1 MLTRRAAALA
11 SLATLATPAFA
22 QSFPDRPLRMIVGYP
37 AGGANDL
44 VARAVA
50 QPLGEALGQNIVVE
64 NRTGAAGA
72 IGAEAA
78 ARAPADGH
86 TLYMMS
92 SAQVLATALRRNLPY
107 DPVRDFAPIALAAR
121 GPYLL
126 IVHPS
131 VAASTLA
138 EFVALARTRP
148 GRMGYASSGIGAG
161 PHLTSA
167 LFFSMAGIELNHV
180 PYRGDADILPDLLAG
195 RIEASFI
202 SLAPTM
208 AHVQGGQLRA
218 LAISGAE
225 RSPILAQVPTVAES
239 GYPGFEMDAWWGLVA
254 PAATPPA
261 IIARIEQAAL
271 PIIRSP
277 AFAARFASQGI
288 VPGRLGAADF
298 TRLIAS
304 DRTRFEE
311 IVRRAGIES
320 Q

>member
-1 MLTRRAAALA
+1 MLTRRAALAATALPALA
-11 SLATLATPAFA
+11 
-22 QSFPDRPLRMIVGYP
+22 QGFPERPLRMIVGYP

-50 QPLGEALGQNIVVE
+50 QPLGEALGQNVVVE

-78 ARAPADGH
+78 ARAAPDGH

-107 DPVRDFAPIALAAR
+107 DPVRDFTAVALAAR

-126 IVHPS
+126 LVHPS
-131 VAASTLA
+131 VPAQTLA
-138 EFVALARTRP
+138 EFVALARARP
-148 GRMGYASSGIGAG
+148 GRMGYASSGVGAG

-167 LFFSMAGIELNHV
+167 LFYSLAGIDLNHV

-195 RIEASFI
+195 RIEATFI

-208 AHVQGGQLRA
+208 AYVQGGQLRA

-225 RSPILAQVPTVAES
+225 RSATLPDVPTVDES
-239 GYPGFEMDAWWGLVA
+239 GFPGFEMDAWWGLVA
-254 PAATPPA
+254 PAATPAP
-261 IIARIEQAAL
+261 ILDRLEQAVL

-277 AFAARFASQGI
+277 AFAARFSSQGI
-288 VPGRLGAADF
+288 APGRLGAADF
-298 TRLIAS
+298 NRLIAN
-304 DRTRFEE
+304 DRVRFED
-311 IVRRAGIES
+311 IVRRAGIERE
-320 Q
+320 

>member
-1 MLTRRAAALA
+1 MLRRHALLALA
-11 SLATLATPAFA
+11 MPATLPAWA
-22 QSFPDRPLRMIVGYP
+22 QGFPERPLRMIVGYP

-50 QPLGEALGQNIVVE
+50 QPLGEALGQNVVVE

-78 ARAPADGH
+78 ARAAPDGH

-92 SAQVLATALRRNLPY
+92 SAQVLAMSLRRQLPY
-107 DPVRDFAPIALAAR
+107 DAVRDFAAIALAAR

-131 VAASTLA
+131 VPARSLA
-138 EFVALARTRP
+138 EFVALAKARP

-167 LFFSMAGIELNHV
+167 WFYSLAGIELNHV
-180 PYRGDADILPDLLAG
+180 PYRGDADLLPDLLAG
-195 RIEASFI
+195 RVDATFV

-208 AHVQGGQLRA
+208 AYVQGGQLRA

-225 RSPILAQVPTVAES
+225 RSPMLPAIPTVAES
-239 GYPGFEMDAWWGLVA
+239 GFPGFEMDAWWGLVA
-254 PAATPPA
+254 PAATPAP
-261 IIARIEQAAL
+261 ILARIEQAAL
-271 PIIRSP
+271 PIIRSQ
-277 AFAARFASQGI
+277 AFADRFASQGI
-288 VPGRLGAADF
+288 VPGRLGATDF
-298 TRLIAS
+298 ARLIAN
-304 DRTRFEE
+304 DRTRFED
-311 IVRRAGIES
+311 IVRRAGIERE
-320 Q
+320 

>member
-1 MLTRRAAALA
+1 MLTRRAALAAATAL
-11 SLATLATPAFA
+11 PAFA
-22 QSFPDRPLRMIVGYP
+22 QGFPERPLRMIVGYP

-50 QPLGEALGQNIVVE
+50 QPLGEALGQNVVVE

-78 ARAPADGH
+78 ARAAPDGH

-107 DPVRDFAPIALAAR
+107 DPVRDFTAIALAAR

-131 VAASTLA
+131 VPARNLA
-138 EFVALARTRP
+138 EFVALARARP
-148 GRMGYASSGIGAG
+148 GRMGYASSGVGAG

-167 LFFSMAGIELNHV
+167 LFYSLAGIELNHV

-195 RIEASFI
+195 RIEATFI

-208 AHVQGGQLRA
+208 AYVQGGQLRA

-225 RSPILAQVPTVAES
+225 RSPTLPNVPTVAES
-239 GYPGFEMDAWWGLVA
+239 GFPGFGMDAWWGLVA
-254 PAATPPA
+254 PAATPAP
-261 IIARIEQAAL
+261 IVARLEQAAL
-271 PIIRSP
+271 PIIRNP

-288 VPGRLGAADF
+288 APGRLGAADF
-298 TRLIAS
+298 NRLIAS
-304 DRTRFEE
+304 DRVRFED
-311 IVRRAGIES
+311 IVRRAGIERE
-320 Q
+320 